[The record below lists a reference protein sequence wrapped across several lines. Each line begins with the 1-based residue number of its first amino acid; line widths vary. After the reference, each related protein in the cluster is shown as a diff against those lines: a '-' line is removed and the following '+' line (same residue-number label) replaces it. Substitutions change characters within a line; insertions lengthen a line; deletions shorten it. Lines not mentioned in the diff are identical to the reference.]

1 MSKPRICKSCHWLQN
16 RAEPCWSCSRWGK
29 GKTDHYISAEETL
42 GEYLERKE
50 REEMGLVQAKKV
62 IAGFEHCI
70 KEEECSKC
78 PLADVHAK
86 GWGSCSQLAIDTLK
100 SLIEECELLRAAARE
115 AENPSA
121 EILRFDQDDKSF
133 GAKQITLPA
142 SSYTSSAPAGHL
154 PLEGKANEGGA
165 EVVATSSTA
174 DERDDTVRRCAEYV
188 AEKHLQ
194 MDEELPSSTGYYWR
208 NICGINAR
216 QEAKGRAKYGQSL
229 EENTTL
235 STVQRIEHAQ
245 EELIDAMKYLE
256 HLKAVATDK
265 LTANDYQR
273 MAMRTAGEY
282 DTDYDQLRNAAYGL
296 NGEAGEVIDLLKK
309 HEFQGHDL
317 SNEKLIDECGDVL
330 WYCALLADAL
340 GFSLEQVMN
349 RNIDKLRK
357 RYPDGFDK
365 ARSINREGEQ

>member
-121 EILRFDQDDKSF
+121 EILRFAQDDKTKDQDDRCGCAHENPKYEERCKAPHDSRVQPIPRSTYWI
-133 GAKQITLPA
+133 QIPF
-142 SSYTSSAPAGHL
+142 
-154 PLEGKANEGGA
+154 
-165 EVVATSSTA
+165 
-174 DERDDTVRRCAEYV
+174 R
-188 AEKHLQ
+188 
-194 MDEELPSSTGYYWR
+194 
-208 NICGINAR
+208 
-216 QEAKGRAKYGQSL
+216 
-229 EENTTL
+229 
-235 STVQRIEHAQ
+235 
-245 EELIDAMKYLE
+245 
-256 HLKAVATDK
+256 
-265 LTANDYQR
+265 
-273 MAMRTAGEY
+273 
-282 DTDYDQLRNAAYGL
+282 
-296 NGEAGEVIDLLKK
+296 
-309 HEFQGHDL
+309 
-317 SNEKLIDECGDVL
+317 
-330 WYCALLADAL
+330 
-340 GFSLEQVMN
+340 
-349 RNIDKLRK
+349 
-357 RYPDGFDK
+357 
-365 ARSINREGEQ
+365 